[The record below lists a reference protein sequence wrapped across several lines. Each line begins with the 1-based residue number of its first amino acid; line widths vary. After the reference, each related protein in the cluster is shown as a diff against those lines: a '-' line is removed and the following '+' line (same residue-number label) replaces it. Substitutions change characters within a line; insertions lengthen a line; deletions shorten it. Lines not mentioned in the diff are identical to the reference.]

1 LKAQLHLKD
10 AEGKQ
15 FIPLR
20 PGLRLYDDFE
30 IVPFEAW
37 TKIIRWYGK
46 AKASPEII
54 RTVHNTAETGASS
67 NNLLYELYPPVLMI
81 QKLHI
86 GSDFSMSALANKIQ
100 PAVQLVASRSEMYQ
114 KFIVR
119 IKKALKI
126 NDSVKIRI
134 WKISTVQLIGKGHDI
149 SASTI
154 PTPASSRS
162 NSPALATTV
171 LKSKPKLIVD
181 LQTFNNMAEG
191 SEREL
196 VDLRDETMNQKYN
209 GHANVAMAGFS
220 EYQSIIVEE
229 QGRGDLFTSEAASP
243 LGKQHGVGLST
254 SVNISQASSVPRTN
268 TRPSD
273 SSREHA
279 QVRTTTISRFQK
291 NGRSKGSVGLQNLGN
306 TCYMNSA
313 LQCIRSV
320 EELTLYFLREY

>member
-1 LKAQLHLKD
+1 M
-10 AEGKQ
+10 
-15 FIPLR
+15 
-20 PGLRLYDDFE
+20 
-30 IVPFEAW
+30 PFEAW

-46 AKASPEII
+46 AKASTEII
-54 RTVHNTAETGASS
+54 RIVHNTAENEASS
-67 NNLLYELYPPVLMI
+67 DNLLYELYPPVLMI

-134 WKISTVQLIGKGHDI
+134 WKVSTVQLAGRSHDM

-154 PTPASSRS
+154 PTPTSSRS
-162 NSPALATTV
+162 NSPALPPNV
-171 LKSKPKLIVD
+171 VKSKPKLVVD
-181 LQTFNNMAEG
+181 LLTFNDMTEG

-196 VDLRDETMNQKYN
+196 VDLRDETTNQKYN
-209 GHANVAMAGFS
+209 GHANVGMAGFS
-220 EYQSIIVEE
+220 EYQAIIVEE
-229 QGRGDLFTSEAASP
+229 QGRGDLFTSEASIALPKHHSF
-243 LGKQHGVGLST
+243 GLPT
-254 SVNISQASSVPRTN
+254 SVANSQASNVPKSN
-268 TRPSD
+268 ARPID
-273 SSREHA
+273 SSREPA
-279 QVRTTTISRFQK
+279 QPGTKINSRFHK

-320 EELTLYFLREY
+320 EELTLYFLRERPKIEF